1 MVTKFP
7 PVEWADD
14 TGLLAIG
21 GDLEVETLKLAY
33 TSGIFPWP
41 IEGEPLYWFAP
52 PRRAILQFDEL
63 HVPERLQ
70 RYLKNSD
77 FTFRVNSNFEAVIR
91 GCAASANR
99 KGARGTWITPEMIA
113 AYCEFHR
120 CGFAHS
126 FETYNRK
133 NELVGGMYGVMIK
146 KYFAGESMFYK
157 ESNASKFA
165 LIETVSFLRQRGL
178 EWMDV
183 QTLTPLLKR
192 LGAKEI
198 PRAEFMKKLREALK
212 EGL

>member
-1 MVTKFP
+1 MVTQFP

-14 TGLLAIG
+14 SGLLAMG

-33 TSGIFPWP
+33 SSGIFPWP
-41 IEGEPLYWFAP
+41 IAGEPLYWFAP

-63 HVPERLQ
+63 HIPERLQ

-77 FTFRVNSNFEAVIR
+77 FIFRVNSNFEAVIR
-91 GCAASANR
+91 GCAASSNR
-99 KGARGTWITPEMIA
+99 KGARGTWITREMIA
-113 AYCEFHR
+113 AYIEFHR
-120 CGFAHS
+120 RGFAHS

-133 NELVGGMYGVMIK
+133 NELVGGMYGVKIN

-165 LIETVSFLRQRGL
+165 LIEAVRFLQNRGL
-178 EWMDV
+178 TWMDV

-198 PRAEFMKKLREALK
+198 LRAEFMRKLREALK